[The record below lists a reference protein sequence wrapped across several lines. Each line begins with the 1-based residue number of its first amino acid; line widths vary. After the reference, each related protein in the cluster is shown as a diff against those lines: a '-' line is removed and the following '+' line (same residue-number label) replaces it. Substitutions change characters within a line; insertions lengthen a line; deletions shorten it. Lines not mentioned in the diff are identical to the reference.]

1 MERQNS
7 KSSHQWS
14 KSIAALNVL
23 DDECTKC
30 LNALSPSIIPKG
42 TVLFRPGDT
51 PKGFIFLL
59 SGKVSVYLTG
69 ENGREILL
77 YSITP
82 GETCL
87 QTTLGILGE
96 EDYGGEAICES
107 DVDAVLLPSN
117 QFVELMDVS
126 KSFREFI
133 FKSFAQ
139 RLHGVTYLLEKV
151 AFINV
156 ERRLAEALLERAD
169 QKNQVSITHQE
180 LAIAIGSA
188 REVIS
193 RRLES
198 FAKKGFVQLDRGVIT
213 LKNVTGLRVI
223 CENH

>member
-1 MERQNS
+1 MGQKNNNKPR
-7 KSSHQWS
+7 QWS
-14 KSIAALNVL
+14 KSIASLCAL
-23 DDECTKC
+23 DEGSTKR
-30 LNALSPSIIPKG
+30 LGEFSSSIIPKG
-42 TVLFRPGDT
+42 TILFRPGDT

-107 DVDAVLLPSN
+107 DVEAVLLPSSH
-117 QFVELMDVS
+117 FLELMDSS
-126 KSFREFI
+126 KHFREFI

-156 ERRLAEALLERAD
+156 ERRLAEALLERAGHN
-169 QKNQVSITHQE
+169 NQIAITHQE

-188 REVIS
+188 REVVS
-193 RRLES
+193 RKLEN
-198 FAKKGFVQLDRGVIT
+198 FAKKGFVQLDRGTIT
-213 LKNVTGLRVI
+213 LKNTTALRVI
-223 CENH
+223 FE